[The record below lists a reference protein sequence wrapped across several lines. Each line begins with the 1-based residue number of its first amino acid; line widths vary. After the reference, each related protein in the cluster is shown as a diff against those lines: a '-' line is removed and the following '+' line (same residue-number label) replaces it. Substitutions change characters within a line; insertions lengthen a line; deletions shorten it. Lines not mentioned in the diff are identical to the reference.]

1 MIRVLL
7 ALLSAAIAA
16 AFAIDRWLSTRR
28 GTPTPEPIRME
39 VVVDAPIADT
49 WSVLKDI
56 PLQREWMREMIE
68 VNVNT
73 PGPVAVGTK
82 AESIVRIFGIP
93 APDPVEVVEFE
104 PPTRYAIRHTGW
116 FKGGGVITLE
126 PGAGDTATTVRW
138 EESLLPPVL
147 PNLGAPVMAAALQP
161 VFQADLER
169 FKRLV
174 ETGSV
179 DEA

>member
-1 MIRVLL
+1 MIRGLL
-7 ALLSAAIAA
+7 IFKLATVSA
-16 AFAIDRWLSTRR
+16 AFALDRWLARRR
-28 GTPTPEPIRME
+28 GTTAEPIRME

-56 PLQREWMREMIE
+56 PLQREWMREMVE

-73 PGPVAVGTK
+73 PGPVAVGTR

-104 PPTRYAIRHTGW
+104 PPTRYGIRHVGW
-116 FKGGGVITLE
+116 FKGTGLITLE
-126 PGAGDTATTVRW
+126 SGAGDTATTVRW
-138 EESLLPPVL
+138 EETLVPPLL
-147 PNLGAPVMAAALQP
+147 PNLGAPVMASALQP
-161 VFQADLER
+161 VFQADLVR

-174 ETGSV
+174 ETGSA
-179 DEA
+179 DEL